1 MFRLSIA
8 SSVSSLRK
16 TSSRHE
22 TQSMFAPRT
31 GLTGAVSIRISKA
44 SGPRTLSSSI
54 LLGSTMPCKHLKP
67 AMSTLSHPSKVVDQ
81 LWSFS
86 PLTQNARLAS

>member
-1 MFRLSIA
+1 
-8 SSVSSLRK
+8 
-16 TSSRHE
+16 
-22 TQSMFAPRT
+22 
-31 GLTGAVSIRISKA
+31 
-44 SGPRTLSSSI
+44 
-54 LLGSTMPCKHLKP
+54 MPCKHLKP